1 MHRTASRSG
10 VTGAERQPLG
20 GNEDTRSDMKKRL
33 RKKLRLGE
41 FRQFGFEVSFRLP
54 ENLGDDGVDAFWDTF
69 IREAIEVPG
78 LMCGGGCG
86 REWDIFVCRPDRKSA
101 TEEDRR
107 VTASWLEGHVHVS
120 DIHIGPLVDAW
131 HPA

>member
-1 MHRTASRSG
+1 
-10 VTGAERQPLG
+10 
-20 GNEDTRSDMKKRL
+20 MKKRL

-41 FRQFGFEVSFRLP
+41 FQELGFEVRFRLP
-54 ENLGDDGVDAFWDTF
+54 DDFNEADLEAFWDAF
-69 IREAIEVPG
+69 IAGAIEEAG

-86 REWDIFVCRPDRKSA
+86 REWDVFVCRPDRQSA

-107 VTASWLEGHVHVS
+107 AIALWLERYSRVA

-131 HPA
+131 HSD

>member
-1 MHRTASRSG
+1 
-10 VTGAERQPLG
+10 V
-20 GNEDTRSDMKKRL
+20 KKRL

-41 FRQFGFEVSFRLP
+41 FQELGFEVRFRLP
-54 ENLGDDGVDAFWDTF
+54 DDFNEADLDAFWDAF
-69 IREAIEVPG
+69 IAEAIEGAG

-86 REWDIFVCRPDRKSA
+86 REWDVFVSRSQRQSA

-107 VTASWLEGHVHVS
+107 AIAAWLEGHGQIA

-131 HPA
+131 YSD